1 MTDNENN
8 ETGGDFLE
16 DANSIA
22 KNWSGVEATPEFMVN
37 EFAMYGHAKRAAY
50 LDNLDRQMKT
60 PNDSDL
66 RRLSDLITLKGELS
80 ALHHRLRESG
90 R

>member
-1 MTDNENN
+1 MTDENN

-22 KNWSGVEATPEFMVN
+22 RNWSGQEATPEFMVN

-50 LDNLDRQMKT
+50 LDNLDKQMKT
-60 PNDSDL
+60 PNDSTSVGS
-66 RRLSDLITLKGELS
+66 RT
-80 ALHHRLRESG
+80 
-90 R
+90 

>member
-1 MTDNENN
+1 MSDENN

-22 KNWSGVEATPEFMVN
+22 KNWTGEEITPESMIDQ
-37 EFAMYGHAKRAAY
+37 FALYGHAKRAAY
-50 LDNLDRQMKT
+50 LDNLDKQMKT
-60 PNDSDL
+60 PNDSNL